1 MSDARLD
8 EKLAEGKFYD
18 YEQHVRTLFFKYKMR
33 KREKEMKELM
43 TRAMNDLNNAKQV
56 RKLNYYL

>member
-8 EKLAEGKFYD
+8 EKLASEQYYD
-18 YEQHVRTLFFKYKMR
+18 YEQHVKTLFFKYKMR
-33 KREKEMKELM
+33 KKEKEMKELM

-56 RKLNYYL
+56 S